1 MKDQIL
7 KIAKV
12 KSEKEFYKKYPTE
25 EAFMKAHKKEFKKA
39 AIGSKMVEQQLEQ
52 LTDFGN
58 PPIAEG
64 GFSFEDAL
72 VNADAINAG
81 ITKEEQM
88 RRNNMAELESKQ
100 QPSDGGGGFLG
111 DISGI
116 AQQFMGGGEDG
127 GAMDES
133 GALMYRGG
141 RVPKAF
147 GGFDLGGL
155 SKTIGGLTESKGG
168 LGNIAG
174 DLFNKKGGGYKGIM
188 EASQNMFKGQG
199 LGRLKQLGSKAGL
212 DTAGKAAGLGLL
224 NSASDIIGGFGQMEE
239 QKNAIKEADKM
250 SQISDLT
257 AKVGE
262 SQDIS
267 MSDRKYV
274 RPENAL
280 VQPGQLGN
288 PQGKETTYLANG
300 GSIVDYM
307 KSKGMNSSFDSRKKL
322 YKNIFGESF
331 NGKADQNL
339 KLLNALNSNVKDSPF
354 QKPST
359 VSSKKEMP
367 TKKQASKSGIP
378 QNITTPFTN
387 PNYPTAPI
395 QRGLESGVIVDK
407 NTNEAYVIKGN
418 KLVKQF
424 PVLTGQS
431 RNGENRNNQGVNY
444 LEAHPENRV
453 TPTGTYQ
460 MQPKND
466 IYGEPGYNLNPIP
479 AFGYPAAEAKSI
491 AMHVTY
497 PGDFAKRNP
506 MYSLPGEQ
514 RTASYGCPNCRK
526 QDINSLTNQ
535 YFPQGDTTMVIDS
548 RNQMDKNI
556 ISNLKHYEDGG
567 WMNPDYN
574 PQVIAKFGDLTA
586 DDFYKA
592 SKEMRSGGH
601 FAQEEYTPPSAAAM
615 YTDRAEDGTMLDSYI
630 RSKEDLQSI
639 TDNGRYNENLRS
651 AASSTDK
658 YTDGRPIE
666 KTDLYSITKGRND
679 NQRVKEFLRSQTGN
693 DAPQYSMQKTYK
705 PLFSDQYKTV
715 NREIGAGRGERRMA
729 DMEQFLNEGKMEYGG
744 HMAMGGELQ
753 THWGGDM
760 ETISNNPFDSSEMV
774 QFQGNDH
781 EESNGKGQT
790 GIGVT
795 WGETPVEVEGGGKG
809 NHKNGEIAVKMKD
822 GGDQENVTVLG
833 NMYKDGKKFKSHGID
848 IAKSNNKQNKI
859 IDKSSDL
866 IEISNTSNPFDQ
878 LTFNA
883 ESINQKAAEMQLKK
897 NHYALIDLVAEQNAI
912 LDTASEY
919 GLDSDALSKGK
930 LKPVKQSDMAEFGA
944 KLEMAQKG
952 KKLPP
957 KKKGPSF
964 YKGKGPAVIPV
975 APKALDYSQNIGDQL
990 MSNALGSNYNPIVNT
1005 MRAPMDYSNFPKIS
1019 SQEAPSFSPIG
1030 GPEGPMIGGSGATE
1044 LTDQREPNYAWST
1057 PEEIAPNLSKS
1068 KMTGDGNKFNWK
1080 DLGLAIASGLPDF
1093 FRPNSK
1099 LPLDA
1104 NDLMGEEY
1112 ALANNQVDP
1121 VYAQTYQPMLDQ
1133 PYNISLQDQINAVDA
1148 QANAA
1153 IRASGQNPAAQAYI
1167 MAQAIEAKNKI
1178 KGEEFRANQSNEA
1191 QTYQANRA
1199 AVNDS
1204 TLKNMGILD
1213 TQFVRQS
1220 QAKSNTKAQTQAALS
1235 SISDKIGKNKQ
1246 ENIINAIEQQRNNF
1260 RVDGQG
1266 RAINYNNPA
1275 QFNMA
1280 GNPFNRTSN
1289 QQGIT
1294 TDPLGN
1300 KLYPIYNKDGS
1311 VKGYTAG
1318 EAKNGTKVK
1327 ARNGSIVKALKSL

>member
-12 KSEKEFYKKYPTE
+12 KSEKEFYKKYPSE
-25 EAFMKAHKKEFKKA
+25 EAFMKIHGKAFKKA
-39 AIGSKMVEQQLEQ
+39 AMGKTMVQEQLEQ
-52 LTDFGN
+52 LTDFDN

-64 GFSFEDAL
+64 GFAFGDAL
-72 VNADAINAG
+72 VNADATNAG

-88 RRNNMAELESKQ
+88 RRNNMAELQAKDNPPTNKYSGIMD
-100 QPSDGGGGFLG
+100 S
-111 DISGI
+111 ISGI
-116 AQQFMGGGEDG
+116 GEQLMGDGAAGGDSSAG
-127 GAMDES
+127 GLDMRK
-133 GALMYRGG
+133 GGKLKKAL
-141 RVPKAF
+141 
-147 GGFDLGGL
+147 GGFDF
-155 SKTIGGLTESKGG
+155 GG
-168 LGNIAG
+168 LGKAAG
-174 DLFNKKGGGYKGIM
+174 TATQNKR
-188 EASQNMFKGQG
+188 G
-199 LGRLKQLGSKAGL
+199 LGSSLLDMFGGDSKKIMNVGDKGALGAGG
-212 DTAGKAAGLGLL
+212 AGFGAGAKAAGLGIVD
-224 NSASDIIGGFGQMEE
+224 SASDILGGIQQMKE
-239 QKNAIKEADKM
+239 QKNAIKDADKM
-250 SQISDLT
+250 SQISGVT
-257 AKVGE
+257 AQAAE

-267 MSDRKYV
+267 MSNRKYV
-274 RPENAL
+274 RPEDAL

-288 PQGKETTYLANG
+288 PKGRGTTYLANG
-300 GSIVDYM
+300 GSVVDYM
-307 KSKGMNSSFDSRKKL
+307 KDKGMNSSFESRKKL

-331 NGKADQNL
+331 KGNSDQNL
-339 KLLNALNSNVKDSPF
+339 KLLNALSSDVKDSPF

-359 VSSKKEMP
+359 ASSKKETP
-367 TKKQASKSGIP
+367 TKKQTVKDTIVA
-378 QNITTPFTN
+378 QNVTTPFTN
-387 PNYPTAPI
+387 PNYPTAPV

-418 KLVKQF
+418 KLVKKF

-431 RNGENRNNQGVNY
+431 RDGQNRNDRGVNY
-444 LEAHPENRV
+444 LETNPEQRV
-453 TPTGTYQ
+453 TPTGTYN
-460 MQPKND
+460 MRPDEN
-466 IYGEPGYNLNPIP
+466 IYGEPGFRLDPIS
-479 AFGYPAAEAKSI
+479 AYGYPAAQAKSI
-491 AMHVTY
+491 AAHVTY

-514 RTASYGCPNCRK
+514 RTASYGCINCK
-526 QDINSLTNQ
+526 KPDINSLTNQ

-556 ISNLKHYEDGG
+556 ISNLKQYEDGG
-567 WMNPDYN
+567 WMNPEYN
-574 PQVIAKFGDLTA
+574 PQTITKFGDLTA

-615 YTDRAEDGTMLDSYI
+615 QTYEDGGY
-630 RSKEDLQSI
+630 
-639 TDNGRYNENLRS
+639 
-651 AASSTDK
+651 
-658 YTDGRPIE
+658 
-666 KTDLYSITKGRND
+666 
-679 NQRVKEFLRSQTGN
+679 
-693 DAPQYSMQKTYK
+693 
-705 PLFSDQYKTV
+705 
-715 NREIGAGRGERRMA
+715 
-729 DMEQFLNEGKMEYGG
+729 
-744 HMAMGGELQ
+744 MAMGGELQ

-760 ETISNNPFDSSEMV
+760 ETISDNPFDSSEMV

-809 NHKNGEIAVKMKD
+809 NHKNGEIAVKMND
-822 GGDQENVTVLG
+822 GGNQENVTVLG

-859 IDKSSDL
+859 IDKSFDL
-866 IEISNTSNPFDQ
+866 IEMLDTGNPFEQ

-912 LDTASEY
+912 IDTASEY

-930 LKPVKQSDMAEFGA
+930 LKPIKQSDMAEFGA

-957 KKKGPSF
+957 KKKEPSS

-975 APKALDYSQNIGDQL
+975 APRALDYSQNIGDQL
-990 MSNALGSNYNPIVNT
+990 VSNALGSNYDPMKLVANT

-1044 LTDQREPNYAWST
+1044 LTDQRRPNYNWST
-1057 PEEIAPNLSKS
+1057 AEEIAPNLSKS
-1068 KMTGDGNKFNWK
+1068 KMNGDGNKFNWK

-1093 FRPNSK
+1093 FRPNTN

-1104 NDLMGEEY
+1104 NDLMGEQY
-1112 ALANNQVDP
+1112 ALGNNQVDP

-1220 QAKSNTKAQTQAALS
+1220 QAKSNTKAQTQAALT

-1280 GNPFNRTSN
+1280 GNPFNQST
-1289 QQGIT
+1289 QQGSNTI
-1294 TDPLGN
+1294 DIGGKKYRPIDYDN
-1300 KLYPIYNKDGS
+1300 KTGQPNKFELVG
-1311 VKGYTAG
+1311 
-1318 EAKNGTKVK
+1318 KNGIKVK
-1327 ARNGSIVKALKSL
+1327 TRNGSIVKALKSL